1 MKKIHVSSQF
11 RPQGAQTIIFFDDIS
26 AVMGLKIEKV
36 GPSFSSFN
44 PCPSLSFIATGDRK
58 PSQSLNKVLLHFFKN
73 MQILKFKSQQ
83 TFAFFTAI
91 NHFSWP
97 LRTQNL
103 TSSKGHGLWLVV
115 FDPLCVS
122 VVQGSLLA
130 IVIMIDGSKKK
141 NSCESGFGELYE
153 KCSKWQTEPLF
164 LKFNLRKDTF

>member
-1 MKKIHVSSQF
+1 MLKSLLSAFTPNVWPVELHCMKKIHVSSQF

-115 FDPLCVS
+115 FDPLCV
-122 VVQGSLLA
+122 
-130 IVIMIDGSKKK
+130 
-141 NSCESGFGELYE
+141 
-153 KCSKWQTEPLF
+153 F
-164 LKFNLRKDTF
+164 LWFKAHCFWL